1 MYFNK
6 NLKLFIKEL
15 RKHKDINKFK
25 TAVINEYN
33 STFQIKNNTY
43 FTLHFDKYIEE
54 CIRTKSV
61 NGDKIEN
68 DILTIFNEDWRLLS
82 LNILKNFIPN
92 DDIAQ

>member
-25 TAVINEYN
+25 TSVINEYD

-43 FTLHFDKYIEE
+43 FTHHFNKYIEE
-54 CIRTKSV
+54 CIRTNAV

-68 DILTIFNEDWRLLS
+68 DILSIFNEDWRLLS
-82 LNILKNFIPN
+82 LNVLNNFIPN
-92 DDIAQ
+92 DDIV

>member
-15 RKHKDINKFK
+15 RIHRDINKFK
-25 TAVINEYN
+25 NSVIKEYD

-43 FTLHFDKYIEE
+43 FIHHFNKYIEE
-54 CIRTKSV
+54 CIRTNAV

-82 LNILKNFIPN
+82 LDILNNFIPN
-92 DDIAQ
+92 DDII